1 VALFHG
7 LRHWSYRAIRDHW
20 APNGLDAWLR
30 VVRDRSGRIN
40 RQFPEPLP
48 ESEVTS
54 TAKSVGKW
62 TWRNI
67 TPAGL
72 QALIERTHTPELQ
85 AERGRKSGEA
95 RRLSRE
101 QERATARLLRA
112 KGYTQQQIADEIGVP
127 QQTISRWL
135 S

>member
-1 VALFHG
+1 
-7 LRHWSYRAIRDHW
+7 
-20 APNGLDAWLR
+20 LR

-54 TAKSVGKW
+54 TAKSVGTW

-72 QALIERTHTPELQ
+72 QTLIERTHTPERQ

-112 KGYTQQQIADEIGVP
+112 KGYTQQAIAEELGVSQP
-127 QQTISRWL
+127 TVTRWL

>member
-1 VALFHG
+1 
-7 LRHWSYRAIRDHW
+7 
-20 APNGLDAWLR
+20 LR

-54 TAKSVGKW
+54 TAKSVGTW

-72 QALIERTHTPELQ
+72 QALIERTHTPERQ
-85 AERGRKSGEA
+85 AERGRKATNQAQIAALGGIASGQA
-95 RRLSRE
+95 RNLSRE

-112 KGYTQQQIADEIGVP
+112 RGYAQQQIADEIGVP
-127 QQTISRWL
+127 RRTVSRWL